1 MIRINLLGQPR
12 PKAARRAVPL
22 GAMAQLG
29 FFIVAIALAFGI
41 VWLHYGFLARDLR
54 QQQDKLAKLRVQKAN
69 LENLKQ
75 QVDAFERQKAVL
87 QQRIGVIEE
96 LQRNRTGAQEL
107 LDAVANTVSRTDTL
121 WLTSM
126 TRKGNSLSIE
136 GTAASVNA
144 VANFITQLKRSGY
157 FDKIEIKEAK
167 QDERSPAVQ
176 VFTFTLNADFTLPQ
190 GKPAATAAA
199 TSRPGAAPAPPAPAP
214 PRKGYGEPMAT
225 AFREFP
231 WYVQALII
239 FLVFVVLLAVGEF
252 LPFLPVAQTRS
263 NLDTANADYA
273 KLNQEVTALQVYQR
287 RYIEFKNETEA
298 LQKQLETLRTIVPEE
313 KELDE
318 FIRLVQG
325 AATAANVQIRRM
337 TAQPIVPRE
346 YHYEMPFELQ
356 VDGPYFNIL
365 YFFSRLSRLSRII
378 NVGDINFT
386 DVSSTHGAKY
396 PVRPGTTVSG
406 TFMATTFF
414 TKTAAAPPA
423 KAPAK
428 PPGKK

>member
-121 WLTSM
+121 WLTLM

-199 TSRPGAAPAPPAPAP
+199 TSRPGAAPSAPAPAP
-214 PRKGYGEPMAT
+214 PRKG
-225 AFREFP
+225 
-231 WYVQALII
+231 
-239 FLVFVVLLAVGEF
+239 
-252 LPFLPVAQTRS
+252 
-263 NLDTANADYA
+263 
-273 KLNQEVTALQVYQR
+273 
-287 RYIEFKNETEA
+287 
-298 LQKQLETLRTIVPEE
+298 
-313 KELDE
+313 
-318 FIRLVQG
+318 
-325 AATAANVQIRRM
+325 
-337 TAQPIVPRE
+337 
-346 YHYEMPFELQ
+346 
-356 VDGPYFNIL
+356 
-365 YFFSRLSRLSRII
+365 
-378 NVGDINFT
+378 
-386 DVSSTHGAKY
+386 
-396 PVRPGTTVSG
+396 
-406 TFMATTFF
+406 
-414 TKTAAAPPA
+414 
-423 KAPAK
+423 
-428 PPGKK
+428 